1 MKETLQ
7 KTLTKIRNF
16 RTGFKIILSLL
27 ILSFGSLIPISY
39 FDQNLLGVIMAL
51 ICVYWLFWGATKSET
66 NANKTK

>member
-16 RTGFKIILSLL
+16 RTGFKILLSLL

-39 FDQNLLGVIMAL
+39 FDQNLLGVMMAL
-51 ICVYWLFWGATKSET
+51 VCVYWLFWGATKSVTTSE
-66 NANKTK
+66 

>member
-16 RTGFKIILSLL
+16 RTGFKILLSLL

-39 FDQNLLGVIMAL
+39 FDQNLLGIMMAL
-51 ICVYWLFWGATKSET
+51 VCVYWLFWGTTKSDT
-66 NANKTK
+66 NA